1 MRTGTFAT
9 LLRLLA
15 GALMIAA
22 MSFTGV
28 AIGSS
33 SAVVVE
39 PMADVALDSLP
50 EEARFVYARIRAGGP
65 FKYARDGVVFR
76 NRERL
81 LPARPR
87 DYYHEYTVPTP
98 GTRTRGARRIICGGP
113 ITTPDVCFYTDDH
126 YRSFRRIRT

>member
-1 MRTGTFAT
+1 MRAGTFAAVLQLIAAVLFLGT
-9 LLRLLA
+9 VSVGTA
-15 GALMIAA
+15 GAK
-22 MSFTGV
+22 SN
-28 AIGSS
+28 
-33 SAVVVE
+33 SAVVIE
-39 PMADVALDSLP
+39 DMAFIALDSLP

-98 GTRTRGARRIICGGP
+98 GAHTRGPRRIICGGP
-113 ITTPDVCFYTDDH
+113 LTNPDACFYTDDH